1 MGVMV
6 GLMLF
11 IFDSGCF
18 NVNFDIV
25 KVESNL
31 FIVSYNKVVVE
42 VVNDVVWAVSQVQI
56 LVEKNQYQV

>member
-1 MGVMV
+1 MGVTA

-31 FIVSYNKVVVE
+31 FIVSYNKAVVE
-42 VVNDVVWAVSQVQI
+42 AVNDVVRAVS
-56 LVEKNQYQV
+56 

>member
-11 IFDSGCF
+11 IFDSGRF

-42 VVNDVVWAVSQVQI
+42 VVNDVVWVVS
-56 LVEKNQYQV
+56 